1 MKKFYHLICWCFIF
15 FGIKTVAI
23 AQDTTIT
30 IQIQIPISAGVD
42 DVEEEENGLIYSN
55 STDLEL
61 IDDGGEQQI
70 IGLHFKN
77 IQLPQGAA
85 IEQAYLQFRT
95 DEVSNGACELN
106 IYGEAVDDATSFS
119 TTSFDVSNR
128 TSTNGLVNW
137 SPDNWS
143 VVGAAG
149 LTQQTP
155 NIEIIIQE
163 IINQSDWEF
172 GNSLNIL
179 ISGSGRRVAEAFE
192 GDPDFAPKLIIE
204 ASVTF
209 SIGNLENVYI
219 NELMSLNNV
228 VSDEYGETD
237 DWVEIYNDNDS
248 GVMLED
254 IYISDDLLDTTK
266 WQFPEPIF
274 IFPKS
279 FALIWLDDAPE
290 QGPNHVPFKLSSGG
304 ETVFISQQ
312 QGDEL
317 V

>member
-1 MKKFYHLICWCFIF
+1 ML
-15 FGIKTVAI
+15 
-23 AQDTTIT
+23 
-30 IQIQIPISAGVD
+30 

-85 IEQAYLQFRT
+85 IEQAYLQFQT

-119 TTSFDVSNR
+119 TTLFDVSNR

-163 IINQSDWEF
+163 IINQSQPA
-172 GNSLNIL
+172 G
-179 ISGSGRRVAEAFE
+179 
-192 GDPDFAPKLIIE
+192 
-204 ASVTF
+204 T
-209 SIGNLENVYI
+209 
-219 NELMSLNNV
+219 
-228 VSDEYGETD
+228 
-237 DWVEIYNDNDS
+237 
-248 GVMLED
+248 
-254 IYISDDLLDTTK
+254 
-266 WQFPEPIF
+266 
-274 IFPKS
+274 
-279 FALIWLDDAPE
+279 
-290 QGPNHVPFKLSSGG
+290 
-304 ETVFISQQ
+304 
-312 QGDEL
+312 
-317 V
+317 